1 VPALDFSSL
10 LDAVTIVEQRTG
22 LTRTDEWDTLLEETA
37 DPLVPTYRPYAV
49 VALILGNAQHYAKVL
64 EAEGVIFSDPIV
76 TIRALLHMQEAWD
89 EALDLDVPTQ
99 WTVTKLR
106 SMLLSGGVS
115 VTPVFGRLGFS

>member
-1 VPALDFSSL
+1 VPALNFSSL

-37 DPLVPTYRPYAV
+37 DPLKPTYRPYAV

-106 SMLLSGGVS
+106 AMLLSGGVS